1 MIDLVLSKARLL
13 PALLILTA
21 LIAGMSACDTPLAP
35 RYPEITFTHKPPI
48 RMVVSEIRIV
58 DAYEPPLKLPNVEH
72 EFPVTPAEA
81 AKRWA
86 RDRLVANGAD
96 GVATFTVKEASAVE
110 VPLERTG
117 GITGLFK
124 TDQSERY
131 DAVLEVE
138 LEVQNAR
145 GGRGFVQT
153 RAMRGITVPEDATL
167 NERERVYFEVTEK
180 LLKDFDAEM
189 EKNIDQFLPKFVE
202 R

>member
-1 MIDLVLSKARLL
+1 MLATLL
-13 PALLILTA
+13 FAL
-21 LIAGMSACDTPLAP
+21 SACETPATP

-48 RMVVSEIRIV
+48 RLVVSEVRIV
-58 DAYEPPLKLPNVEH
+58 DRYEPPLKLPHVEH

-96 GVATFTVKEASAVE
+96 GVATFSIKEASAVE
-110 VPLERTG
+110 VPLEKTG

-189 EKNIDQFLPKFVE
+189 EKNIGQFLGRFVE